1 MKKILVLFVL
11 ILLFYSASL
20 SDLRAESVESIV
32 NESKINACS
41 IAYSEDGKTTFENF
55 STGITETSV
64 YELASNGKLVA
75 AYITLSLIDEGKL
88 SLDSKIMN
96 YLPADLLTTDKR
108 LNDITVRQ
116 LLSHTAG
123 FSPSYELGIDKK
135 LYSSPGEEFRYSG
148 VGYIYLQSVIES
160 VSGLSMEQAA
170 EEYVFNPL
178 GMQNSTYEKA
188 KTVVPYMKLSSA
200 ILFSLLIFIVAF
212 CLLFLLG
219 AFIGRV
225 TKFKYFSLRISFVV
239 AVLAAF
245 VINALFLLFI
255 FLSKVLV
262 VFLVFFTIV
271 CLLTFLTRKSRKA
284 FYAILPVFT
293 VLVIVLSLAVPITI
307 PVTND
312 IIAKKANCAYS
323 LKSTSSD
330 MALFCDEL
338 MKQYNGSNEI
348 MKGMFQSAIN
358 IDSTN
363 SWGLGIAIERESQD
377 RNTYWHSGMNPGF
390 QSLIVLYPEQNKYI
404 IVLTNSDDG
413 LELSKSVAK
422 NMLGINGKWDIKR

>member
-1 MKKILVLFVL
+1 MKKILALFVC
-11 ILLFYSASL
+11 ILVFYSTSL
-20 SDLRAESVESIV
+20 SVLGAESVESIV

-88 SLDSKIMN
+88 SLDSKIVN
-96 YLPADLLTTDKR
+96 YLPADLLTTDER

-135 LYSSPGEEFRYSG
+135 LYSSPGQEFRYSG

-170 EEYVFNPL
+170 EEYVFKPL
-178 GMQNSTYEKA
+178 GMQNSTFEKA
-188 KTVVPYMKLSSA
+188 KTVVPYMSLSSA
-200 ILFSLLIFIVAF
+200 ILFSLLIFIVVF
-212 CLLFLLG
+212 CILFLLG

-225 TKFKYFSLRISFVV
+225 TKFQYYSLRISFIV
-239 AVLAAF
+239 AALVAF

-262 VFLVFFTIV
+262 VFLVFFIIV
-271 CLLTFLTRKSRKA
+271 CLLTFLTRKSRKV

-293 VLVIVLSLAVPITI
+293 VLVIVFSLAVPITI

-338 MKQYNGSNEI
+338 LKQYNGSNEI
-348 MKGMFQSAIN
+348 MKGMFRSAIN
-358 IDSTN
+358 IDGTN
-363 SWGLGIAIERESQD
+363 GWGLGIAIEQESQNK
-377 RNTYWHSGMNPGF
+377 NTYWHSGMNPGF
-390 QSLIVLYPEQNKYI
+390 QSLIVLYPEQNKYT
-404 IVLTNSDDG
+404 IVLTNSDEG
-413 LELSKSVAK
+413 LELSKSVTR
-422 NMLGINGKWDIKR
+422 NLLRINGKWDIKR

>member
-11 ILLFYSASL
+11 ILLFYSTSL

-225 TKFKYFSLRISFVV
+225 TKFKYFSLRISFIV

-323 LKSTSSD
+323 LKSTSSE
-330 MALFCDEL
+330 FVPRSRNNSFNSCVE
-338 MKQYNGSNEI
+338 G
-348 MKGMFQSAIN
+348 
-358 IDSTN
+358 DS
-363 SWGLGIAIERESQD
+363 
-377 RNTYWHSGMNPGF
+377 
-390 QSLIVLYPEQNKYI
+390 K
-404 IVLTNSDDG
+404 
-413 LELSKSVAK
+413 
-422 NMLGINGKWDIKR
+422 